1 MFHFALEQGS
11 SFTTML
17 AVAFGAVALVGVFYY
32 RAFRSLRPGQ
42 WQLLFALRVVAI
54 LLVVMLLFRP
64 VFSYHRDLQERPSL
78 VFLLDRS
85 GSMSIADD
93 ATGVTRFNQVRRQA
107 ESWADALRGDFNL
120 HWFTF
125 AEQAQPIDGVQQLAG
140 VSPDGQATSLV
151 AALQTASKAAPPS
164 DVEAIVLVSD
174 GVHNAAGDPVATA
187 SRLGATVHTVG
198 VGASLRS
205 DVTYR
210 DIRVVGLDCPERMI
224 RDNLAEITALVEG
237 VGLTGRVVR
246 VILEED
252 GQPIDEQEL
261 TLAPPDGG
269 QEVRF
274 EFRPTN
280 VGRRTYTVRVPPAP
294 EERIAENNRRSA
306 VALVVEPG
314 IRVLY
319 IEGTLRPEYGAIVDR
334 FLAKDP
340 DLEFCALV
348 QTRPNFFLRR
358 SNIPD
363 ITFDAIPTDQE
374 TFDQFHVVILGD
386 LDSSFLKPAQQAMIA
401 QRVRAGAGLVMLGG
415 YNSLGPGGYA
425 GTEIGEL
432 LPVRLG
438 SRDIGQLTEPF
449 LPVLTPEGTRHPI
462 FANVVHFF
470 PSRSAQ
476 AKESGLPLLDGC
488 TRVEGPKPTATIL
501 AALTAEEDAMP
512 VLAVHPVDK
521 GRAAVFCGDTTRKWQ
536 QGPRALGQDSPFLQF
551 WGQMV
556 RWLAG
561 RSDEVAPGASVVA
574 TADKGYYQPG
584 ETIRLSA
591 IVRDTRGEGT
601 DKAAV
606 HANVVGPAGRPERT
620 SLAGI
625 SGPGGHYAGDFEPRV
640 PGTYEFEVEARVGDE
655 TVKAETLAVEVG
667 RPNLEFENLNLDESA
682 LGRIAAETGGRYF
695 HITTADRLTEEF
707 DRSVRS
713 RRVVVERRLYWPPL
727 FWTLF
732 LGVITTEWVLR
743 KRFQLR

>member
-1 MFHFALEQGS
+1 MFHIALQQGS
-11 SFTTML
+11 SFSTML
-17 AVAFGAVALVGVFYY
+17 AVALGAIVLVGVFYY
-32 RAFRSLRPGQ
+32 RAFRSLKPGQ
-42 WQLLFALRVVAI
+42 WQLLFGLRVVAI
-54 LLVVMLLFRP
+54 LLVVLLLFRP
-64 VFSYHRDLQERPSL
+64 VFSYHRELQERPSL
-78 VFLLDRS
+78 VFLVDRS

-93 ATGVTRFNQVRRQA
+93 ATGVTRFNQARRQA
-107 ESWADALRGDFNL
+107 ESWAEALRGDFNL
-120 HWFTF
+120 HWFAF
-125 AEQAQPIDGVQQLAG
+125 AEQAEPLDGVEQLAG
-140 VSPDGQATSLV
+140 MSPDGQVTSLI
-151 AALQTASKAAPPS
+151 AGLKSASKAVPPR
-164 DVEAIVLVSD
+164 DMEAILLISD
-174 GVHNAAGDPVATA
+174 GVHNAAGDPVAA
-187 SRLGATVHTVG
+187 AARLGATVHTIG

-210 DIRVVGLDCPERMI
+210 DIRVVGLNCPERMI

-237 VGLTGRVVR
+237 VGLAGRVVR

-252 GQPIDEQEL
+252 GQVLGEQEL
-261 TLAPPDGG
+261 TLAQPAGA

-274 EFRPTN
+274 EFRPTT

-294 EERIAENNRRSA
+294 EERIEENNRRSA

-319 IEGTLRPEYGAIVDR
+319 IEGTLRAEFGALVDR

-348 QTRPNFFLRR
+348 RTRSNVFLRR
-358 SNIPD
+358 GNIPD
-363 ITFDAIPTDQE
+363 IAFDAIPTDQE
-374 TFDQFHVVILGD
+374 TFDQFDVFILGD
-386 LDSSFLKPAQQAMIA
+386 LDSSFLRPAQQAMIA

-425 GTEIGEL
+425 GTEVGEL

-438 SRDIGQLTEPF
+438 SRDIGQMTEPF
-449 LPVLTPEGTRHPI
+449 LPVLSPEGVRHPI
-462 FANVVHFF
+462 FANIINFF
-470 PSRSAQ
+470 PSRSAE
-476 AKESGLPLLDGC
+476 ARESGLPLLDGC
-488 TRVEGPKPTATIL
+488 TRVEGPKPTATVL
-501 AALTAEEDAMP
+501 ATLTAEEDAMP

-521 GRAAVFCGDTTRKWQ
+521 GRVAVFCGDTTRKWQ

-561 RSDEVAPGASVVA
+561 RSEEVAPGAAVVA
-574 TADKGYYQPG
+574 SADKGYYQPG
-584 ETIRLSA
+584 ELIRLSA

-606 HANVVGPAGRPERT
+606 HANVIGPAGRPERAV
-620 SLAGI
+620 LAGI
-625 SGPGGHYAGDFEPRV
+625 PGPGGHYAGDFEPQA

-655 TVKAETLAVEVG
+655 TVKAEKLAVEVG
-667 RPNLEFENLNLDESA
+667 RPNLEFENLNLDERT

-713 RRVVVERRLYWPPL
+713 RRVVVERQLYWPPL